1 MSLKLALLILVLA
14 PMLFAADKF
23 PEKKVE
29 WIAHRGESFLAPENT
44 VAAYN
49 LTWELGGADAG
60 ELDIHLTKDGQLILS
75 HDKDTKRTTGAEL
88 IIKDSTLEELR
99 ALDAGSWKDAK
110 YAGEKLPLLAEVLAT
125 IPAGKRMF
133 IEIKVGP
140 EAVPELV
147 RVIKSS
153 GKSAQQLP
161 LISFNADA
169 LREAKKALPEHKCY
183 FLSGFKQDK
192 ETKKWTPGIDEL
204 IATAK
209 EINADGLDLQY
220 KPPLNPKAIQ
230 KIKDANLEIYAW
242 TVDEPAE
249 ARKLIDG
256 GIMGITTN
264 RAAWLREQVNHPTTA
279 PSVP

>member
-1 MSLKLALLILVLA
+1 MA
-14 PMLFAADKF
+14 FAADSRQSGQ
-23 PEKKVE
+23 VE

-44 VAAYN
+44 LAAYN
-49 LTWELGGADAG
+49 LAWKLGGADAG

-75 HDKDTKRTTGAEL
+75 HDKDTKRTTGVEL
-88 IIKDSTLEELR
+88 QIKDSNLEQLC
-99 ALDAGSWKDAK
+99 ALDAGSWKDPR
-110 YAGEKLPLLAEVLAT
+110 YAGEKMPTLSEALAT
-125 IPAGKRMF
+125 IPARKRMF

-140 EAVPELV
+140 EAIPELV

-153 GKSAQQLP
+153 SKSAQQLP

-169 LREAKKALPEHKCY
+169 LREAKKALPDHKCY

-192 ETKKWTPGIDEL
+192 ETKKWTPKIDDL

-220 KPPLNPKAIQ
+220 KPPLTAKAIQ
-230 KIKDANLEIYAW
+230 AIKEANLEIYAW
-242 TVDEPAE
+242 TVDDPAD
-249 ARKLIDG
+249 ARKLIDS

-264 RAAWLREQVNHPTTA
+264 RPTWLREQINVPATQPT
-279 PSVP
+279 P